1 VAAACENLP
10 ATEESRMITPR
21 TKRWSLVCGACL
33 AVAAG
38 LVLASRAIS
47 PKLPGESYYGNL
59 PQAFNQALGNARGT
73 VRRND
78 FDPEDLRALAHLYHA
93 NRLHEE
99 ARACYAIIAKGSKLT
114 AHDHY
119 YLADIAQYEGDLER
133 ARTELQAVAEAEPG
147 YLPARLELGDVLFKS
162 GRADEA
168 AEEYGA
174 ILQLEPNQPQALFGL
189 ARIDLLKGDDAAAV
203 ARLEGLMASHPEMT
217 SGAGLLAQ
225 VLDRRGDARRAAAM
239 RQWSRQKPEP
249 VPADPWMDALL
260 ADCYDVQRL
269 GLKFEEY
276 FASGQV
282 ALAVPLLDRVAE
294 LDPKSPIPEL
304 LRGWTQAR
312 DHHDLEAVQEY
323 RKALEKGGDP
333 EKLCP
338 YMVQSMLALGKVD
351 DAARLM
357 AGYYAK
363 KPDSIPILTAYA
375 QVAVKQGDTNMVR
388 VLLRKVLDK
397 EPYDYSA
404 NFNLARVLWASGER
418 DEAAA
423 CLGRIAEVKPSDIA
437 SRALLG
443 EYYLGKP
450 DPVAAIAPL
459 EQAIA
464 HESAPGPLHKNLEA
478 MLYTAYVQA
487 GNAAVEKGRL
497 AEAVA
502 TYYEK
507 AIALSPENPAA
518 YADKAV
524 ASVQFKEWRGAAAA
538 LEKLASLQPRNPTV
552 YLSLGDVQFQEGEG
566 EQAHRNW
573 RRALELAGAGDKDLT
588 NAINARLTGPVTADT
603 FR

>member
-1 VAAACENLP
+1 
-10 ATEESRMITPR
+10 MISPR
-21 TKRWSLVCGACL
+21 IKRWSVVCVACL
-33 AVAAG
+33 VAAAG
-38 LVLASRAIS
+38 LVLARRAWA
-47 PKLPGESYYGNL
+47 PKLPGESSYGNL
-59 PQAFNQALGNARGT
+59 PAAFNQALRNARES
-73 VRRND
+73 VRRSGY
-78 FDPEDLRALAHLYHA
+78 DPEALRALGHLYHA

-99 ARACYAIIAKGSKLT
+99 ARACYGIIAKDSKLT

-119 YLADIAQYEGDLER
+119 YLADIAQYEGDLDR
-133 ARTELQAVAEAEPG
+133 ARTELRAVEEAEPG

-162 GRADEA
+162 GSTDEA
-168 AEEYGA
+168 EKEYGA
-174 ILQLEPNQPQALFGL
+174 ILALEANQPQALFGL
-189 ARIDLLKGDDAAAV
+189 ARIDLLRGNDAAAV

-225 VLDRRGDARRAAAM
+225 VLDRRGEARRAAAM

-249 VPADPWMDALL
+249 VPEDPWMDALL

-282 ALAVPLLDRVAE
+282 AMAVPLLDRVAE
-294 LDPKSPIPEL
+294 LDPRSSIPEL

-338 YMVQSMLALGKVD
+338 YMVQSLLALGKVD
-351 DAARLM
+351 DAAQLM
-357 AGYYAK
+357 AAYYAK

-375 QVAVKQGDTNMVR
+375 EVAVKQGDTNMVR
-388 VLLRKVLDK
+388 VLLRKVIEK

-404 NFNLARVLWASGER
+404 NFNLAKVLWASGER

-423 CLGRIAEVKPSDIA
+423 CLQRIAEVKPTDVA

-443 EYYLGKP
+443 EYYLGKS
-450 DPVAAIAPL
+450 DPVSAMAPL
-459 EQAIA
+459 EQAIKQENVA
-464 HESAPGPLHKNLEA
+464 GPLHKNLAA

-487 GNAAVEKGRL
+487 GNAAVEKGRFP
-497 AEAVA
+497 EAVA
-502 TYYEK
+502 NYYEK
-507 AIALSPENPAA
+507 AIALSPDNPAA

-524 ASVQFKEWRGAAAA
+524 ASVQFKEYRGAAEA
-538 LEKLASLQPRNPTV
+538 LEKLATLQPRNPTV
-552 YLSLGDVQFQEGEG
+552 YLSLGDVQYQEGEAD
-566 EQAHRNW
+566 QAHRNW
-573 RRALELAGAGDKDLT
+573 QRAMDLTGAGDLELRG
-588 NAINARLTGPVTADT
+588 AIGARLSGQITADT